1 VESWG
6 KPVDNTGRYDVVRG
20 LLQSGDIEIAPSG
33 LMIMAQAL
41 DVIDY
46 AGETVIYE

>member
-1 VESWG
+1 
-6 KPVDNTGRYDVVRG
+6 VDNTGRYDVVRG
-20 LLQSGDIEIAPSG
+20 LLQRGDIEIAPSG